1 MDFVGRKL
9 GRYDIV
15 ELIGEGG
22 MARVYKAFDPE
33 INRSVAL
40 KILKEEHCQT
50 DEYKNRFI
58 KEGRAAGALTHPNIV
73 TIYDVG
79 TIDDAPYIMM
89 ELLEGTTLGELL
101 QDGER
106 LTPEQTLECVAQ
118 LADALDYAH
127 KRQIVHRDMKPDN
140 VIMDLE
146 TGVVKIADFGIARLA
161 QSEVNDSTQAG
172 MMLGTPR
179 YMSPEQATGD
189 RVDGRS
195 DLFAIGVIMY
205 EIITG
210 RKAFDADSMTTL
222 ILQIVQKDPVPIRQ
236 TVADAP
242 VGFEKIVKKLLQKK
256 PERRFQTGAELK
268 TAVLRE
274 LGALRDANEES
285 AGYLPL
291 QIKWT
296 AIMAVVV
303 AVAMAASSYFVIKA
317 QRSML
322 SKQLVDSG
330 IALTKFISVQSAIP
344 VLGEDWISL
353 EALVQD
359 AAARDTFSYLVVSDH
374 TGVVRSA
381 TDPELLDKPRPSMPD
396 AEEVY
401 RQEDIVV
408 SDVGESLYNFSV
420 PVLFNQTPVGSVDV
434 GLATE
439 SISEALAT
447 TSRMLIILALAMVVT
462 VSIAVFIFN
471 KLTSRNLY
479 LVTEALR
486 LFARKHHEVRIS
498 KASTDEFGDLFVAF
512 NAMADDLQQFFDESD
527 GDRVLD
533 PLESSPVI
541 ETDISGITQTVVAA
555 RTVVNPG
562 AIADDQAG
570 PHEGQ
575 QDDHKEESDSS
586 DAENDDDLVENHGG
600 R

>member
-9 GRYDIV
+9 GRYEIV

-40 KILKEEHCQT
+40 KILKEEHCET
-50 DEYKNRFI
+50 EEYKNRFI
-58 KEGRAAGALTHPNIV
+58 KEGRAAGALAHPNIV

-89 ELLEGTTLGELL
+89 ELLTGTTLGELL
-101 QDGER
+101 QGGER
-106 LTPEQTLECVAQ
+106 LSPEQTLECVAQ

-127 KRQIVHRDMKPDN
+127 KRHIVHRDMKPDN
-140 VIMDLE
+140 VIMDMDS
-146 TGVVKIADFGIARLA
+146 GVVKIADFGIARLA
-161 QSEVNDSTQAG
+161 QSEVSDSTQAG

-189 RVDGRS
+189 PVDGRS

-205 EIITG
+205 EMITG

-242 VGFEKIVKKLLQKK
+242 VGFEKIVNKLLQKK
-256 PERRFQTGAELK
+256 ADKRFQTGAELK
-268 TAVLRE
+268 GAVLRE
-274 LGALRDANEES
+274 LGALRDANEEK

-291 QIKWT
+291 QFKWT

-303 AVAMAASSYFVIKA
+303 AVAMAASSYFILGA

-322 SKQLVDSG
+322 SKQLIDSG

-374 TGVVRSA
+374 TGTVRSA
-381 TDPELLDKPRPSMPD
+381 TNPDLLGKERPALQD

-401 RQEDIVV
+401 SQDAIVV

-434 GLATE
+434 GLGTA
-439 SISEALAT
+439 SIADALST
-447 TSRMLIILALAMVVT
+447 TSRMLMILALAMVLT
-462 VSIAVFIFN
+462 VSIVVFIFN
-471 KLTSRNLY
+471 KLTSRNL
-479 LVTEALR
+479 LVVTEAMR
-486 LFARKHHEVRIS
+486 LFSRNHHEVRIS
-498 KASTDEFGDLFVAF
+498 KARSDEFGDLFMAF
-512 NAMADDLQQFFDESD
+512 NTMADGIQDLFEEVGDE
-527 GDRVLD
+527 RELD
-533 PLESSPVI
+533 ALEESQI
-541 ETDISGITQTVVAA
+541 IDTDISGITQTVVAE
-555 RTVVNPG
+555 RIVKDD
-562 AIADDQAG
+562 ADT
-570 PHEGQ
+570 
-575 QDDHKEESDSS
+575 
-586 DAENDDDLVENHGG
+586 
-600 R
+600 